1 MMYMINY
8 KNTCRRKIPLMQ
20 RIAAF
25 FNRLVNSA
33 E

>member
-8 KNTCRRKIPLMQ
+8 KNTYRRKVSLTQ
-20 RIAAF
+20 RVSAF
-25 FNRLVNSA
+25 FNSLINGA

>member
-8 KNTCRRKIPLMQ
+8 KNTYRRKVPLTQ
-20 RIAAF
+20 RVANF
-25 FNRLVNSA
+25 FNSLINGA